1 MAPDTTAEKT
11 LDKGLLKGLKHPE
24 TVFASLA
31 ATAIAGIIA
40 LSADVA
46 LVLDSDGQIQDVS
59 VSHPGLF
66 EQGLDTWIDKSW
78 YDVVTVESR
87 KKLEEMMVQMPDE
100 SVARWRQV
108 NHRSQ
113 SGKDLPI
120 KYTTVALGDT
130 GKVLAI
136 GREMMAVS
144 ELQQRVVETQLA
156 MEREYARH
164 RSAETR
170 YRLFFQTSREA
181 VIIVDAATNKIIDAN
196 PVAVQMLGGN
206 GGRLVGNTFPRGFDT
221 QGQAA
226 LIRLLAS
233 AREMGK
239 SEDVKVQREGHD
251 AELVASAALFRQD
264 DGALYLVSL
273 APTTDH
279 LESAMPE
286 RSANLLN
293 AIESATDGVV
303 VTDFD
308 GRIVAANESFLVLTQ
323 IANEERARGESLDR
337 WLGRSTVDL
346 NILLTNLKEHKVV
359 RQFGSIMQT
368 EFGASTEVEISA
380 TVIAD
385 DKHPCLGFIVRPLE
399 SRSASLAPPTEGMF
413 RPAEQLAELVGRV
426 PLKELV
432 QESTDIIERLC
443 IETALELSGDNR
455 AAAAEML
462 GLSRQ
467 SLYIKMRRH
476 DLGNLEQHNA

>member
-1 MAPDTTAEKT
+1 M
-11 LDKGLLKGLKHPE
+11 
-24 TVFASLA
+24 A

-40 LSADVA
+40 VSADIA
-46 LVLDSDGQIQDVS
+46 LVLDKDGRIQDIS
-59 VSHPGLF
+59 VSHPALI
-66 EQGLDTWIDKSW
+66 EQGVESWVDQSW
-78 YDVVTVESR
+78 YDLVTVESQT
-87 KKLEEMMVQMPDE
+87 KLQDMMSQMSGD
-100 SVARWRQV
+100 SATRWRQV
-108 NHRSQ
+108 NHRSK
-113 SGKDLPI
+113 SGKDLPV
-120 KYTTVALGDT
+120 KYTTVPLGDS

-136 GREMMAVS
+136 GREMMAIS
-144 ELQQRVVETQLA
+144 DLQQRVVETQLA

-181 VIIVDAATNKIIDAN
+181 VVIVDAATNKIVDAN
-196 PVAVQMLGGN
+196 PMAVQLLGGS
-206 GGRLVGNTFPRGFDT
+206 GGRVVGTTFPRGFDS
-221 QGQAA
+221 QGQDA
-226 LIRLLAS
+226 IVRMLAS
-233 AREMGK
+233 ARELGK
-239 SEDVKVQREGHD
+239 SEDAKVRREGHD
-251 AELVASAALFRQD
+251 ADLVASAALFRQD

-279 LESAMPE
+279 LEAPIPE

-293 AIESATDGVV
+293 VIESAPDGVV
-303 VTDFD
+303 VTDMD

-368 EFGASTEVEISA
+368 EFGASSEVEISA
-380 TVIAD
+380 TLIAD
-385 DKHPCLGFIVRPLE
+385 DANPCLGFVVRPLE
-399 SRSASLAPPTEGMF
+399 SRSASLAPPNQGMF

-467 SLYIKMRRH
+467 SLYIKMRRY
-476 DLGNLEQHNA
+476 DLGNLDQQDA